1 VLNRFALYFSGIALF
16 ALFVTSCSTKKNTVV
31 SRAYH
36 NMTARYNGYYY
47 SCENIS
53 DGVYKIEKENK
64 ENFDKLLPVYIYPA
78 PDKAKNTFPE
88 FDKAIKKSTFCIQ
101 RHAIKDKKGN
111 EITTA
116 GKWIDNNWINIGI
129 SQFYKREFFSAIQSF
144 EYVVS
149 AYNKSKDKYVA
160 MIWLIKAY
168 NEIGSVSS
176 AEPIISFLKNERKLP
191 REVSNELP
199 VVMADYYVR
208 RGQNTEASARLME
221 ATRNNTPILGIPKKK
236 RARYSFIT
244 AQLFERAK
252 DHKRAIEQYK
262 KTIKLKPNYEM
273 VFYSKIHMARLLD
286 VKRNNSEKTKKELL
300 KMSKEFKNNEYYDVI
315 YYTLGE
321 IEEKERNQE
330 RALYYYKRSVQT
342 SVSNPNQK
350 ALSYLKLGEINFDLT
365 NYQPAEAY
373 YDSAVTTLSKDH
385 PDYNLIVARKK
396 TLETLVGYIKTINRE
411 DSLQRVA
418 KMSSAEQDAFI
429 DKLIRKKEE
438 DDERMR
444 REEVVRKNN
453 LGGAGISNDL
463 SNGNKPQDLAFGK
476 GVSFYFYDPNTI
488 AFGVSDFVKRW
499 GNRKLEDNW
508 RRSNKALSVEVPV
521 ESRKDTALA
530 NAVKS
535 KDPVKMRE
543 AYKKDL
549 PMSDSLVRK
558 SNSRIVKAYYMMGS
572 VYKEELHN
580 TKKTIATFEEL
591 NTRFPTNRYLLN
603 TYYTMYRI
611 YLDAKNEPKAEYYKE
626 KILTEFPDSEFALLI
641 RNPKYAE
648 ERNSQKSEVEAFYA
662 EVYNSYHDNNYAR
675 ALTQSREGIS
685 KFGKNDYLPKFEFI
699 KSLSLGKVK
708 GVDSMEMSLKLLV
721 AQFPG
726 SEVTPAANDIL
737 LSIKKQKNPE
747 PIKPVEN
754 NVQKGDTFNL
764 NFEATHFLVAVMP
777 DNNKALTEF
786 KTNLGNFNTNYY
798 SGKVFDMSSNLFG
811 GNRQMVILK
820 SFANAKEIMP
830 YYENLAKDKDLFK
843 GNDLKKESVILFPIS
858 ADNLQLLY
866 KKKNPESYKLYFED
880 NYKKVN

>member
-36 NMTARYNGYYY
+36 NVTARYNGYYY
-47 SCENIS
+47 SCENIN
-53 DGVYKIEKENK
+53 DGVYKIEKDNK
-64 ENFDKLLPVYIYPA
+64 ENFERLLPVYIYPA
-78 PDKAKNTFPE
+78 PDKAKSTFPE

-149 AYNKSKDKYVA
+149 AYNKSKDKYTA
-160 MIWLIKAY
+160 MIWLIKSY

-176 AEPIISFLKNERKLP
+176 AEPLISFLKNEKKLP

-199 VVMADYYVR
+199 VVMADYYIR
-208 RGQNTEASARLME
+208 RGQNTEASTRLME
-221 ATRNNTPILGIPKKK
+221 ATRNNTPILGVPKKK
-236 RARYSFIT
+236 RARYAFIT
-244 AQLFERAK
+244 AQLFEQAK

-273 VFYSKIHMARLLD
+273 VFYSKIRMARLLD

-315 YYTLGE
+315 YYTLGD
-321 IEEKERNQE
+321 IEEKEHNQE
-330 RALYYYKRSVQT
+330 KALYYYKRSVQT

-385 PDYNLIVARKK
+385 PDYKLILARKK

-411 DSLQRVA
+411 DSLQRIA

-429 DKLIRKKEE
+429 DRLIRKKED
-438 DDERMR
+438 DDERAR
-444 REEVVRKNN
+444 REESVKRSNN
-453 LGGAGISNDL
+453 LGGNGLNNDL
-463 SNGNKPQDLAFGK
+463 SNKPQDLAFGK

-508 RRSNKALSVEVPV
+508 RRSNKALSVEIPV
-521 ESRKDTALA
+521 EGQKDTALA
-530 NAVKS
+530 SAVKS

-549 PMSDSLVRK
+549 PLSDSLVRK
-558 SNSRIVKAYYMMGS
+558 SNSRIIKAYYMMGS

-603 TYYTMYRI
+603 TYYTMYRS

-662 EVYNSYHDNNYAR
+662 EVYNSYHDNNYAK
-675 ALTQSREGIS
+675 ALAQSREGIS

-708 GVDSMEMSLKLLV
+708 GVDSMEASLKMLV

-726 SEVTPAANDIL
+726 SEVTPTANDIL

-747 PIKPVEN
+747 SIKPVEN
-754 NVQKGDTFNL
+754 NVQKGDTFSL
-764 NFEATHFLVAVMP
+764 NFESTHFLVAVMP
-777 DNNKALTEF
+777 DNNKAVTEF
-786 KTNLGNFNTNYY
+786 KANLGSFNTTYY
-798 SGKVFDMSSNLFG
+798 SGKSFDMSSNLFG
-811 GNRQMVILK
+811 SNRQMVILK

-830 YYENLAKDKDLFK
+830 YYENLAKDKDVFK
-843 GNDLKKESVILFPIS
+843 GEELKKESVILLPIS
-858 ADNLQLLY
+858 ADNLQFLY